1 MSASLEIRL
10 LGPFEGLVGGRP
22 AEVTGPKRHA
32 LLALLALR
40 GGRMVPVEVLV
51 DALWG
56 PEVPVAPRNAVQH
69 HISRLRAA
77 LGASGAAAGG
87 VLGLLLLEPV
97 LFAAVGAVAGA
108 AGAGL
113 SALGLNQW
121 FLRQLDETLEPG
133 RAALFVVVSDADPEP
148 AIQALAPLA
157 PRVLR
162 TTLPADAERRLLAA
176 LTDTAP
182 QAGSASPSPPASD

>member
-1 MSASLEIRL
+1 M
-10 LGPFEGLVGGRP
+10 
-22 AEVTGPKRHA
+22 
-32 LLALLALR
+32 
-40 GGRMVPVEVLV
+40 
-51 DALWG
+51 
-56 PEVPVAPRNAVQH
+56 
-69 HISRLRAA
+69 
-77 LGASGAAAGG
+77 
-87 VLGLLLLEPV
+87 LGLLLLEPV

-133 RAALFVVVSDADPEP
+133 RAALFVVVSDADPEQ

-162 TTLPADAERRLLAA
+162 TTLPADAERRLLDA

-182 QAGSASPSPPASD
+182 QATSASPSPPASD

>member
-1 MSASLEIRL
+1 
-10 LGPFEGLVGGRP
+10 V
-22 AEVTGPKRHA
+22 
-32 LLALLALR
+32 
-40 GGRMVPVEVLV
+40 
-51 DALWG
+51 
-56 PEVPVAPRNAVQH
+56 
-69 HISRLRAA
+69 
-77 LGASGAAAGG
+77 AGG

-133 RAALFVVVSDADPEP
+133 RAALFVVVSNADPDE
-148 AIQALAPLA
+148 AIQALRPLA
-157 PRVLR
+157 PKVLR

-182 QAGSASPSPPASD
+182 QGTSGSPSPPASA

>member
-1 MSASLEIRL
+1 MNDEGDSSTNVVTVPASMAPGHCG
-10 LGPFEGLVGGRP
+10 GPCPALV
-22 AEVTGPKRHA
+22 A
-32 LLALLALR
+32 
-40 GGRMVPVEVLV
+40 
-51 DALWG
+51 
-56 PEVPVAPRNAVQH
+56 
-69 HISRLRAA
+69 
-77 LGASGAAAGG
+77 ASGAAAGG

-113 SALGLNQW
+113 SALGLNRW

-133 RAALFVVVSDADPEP
+133 RAALFVVVSDADPEQ

-176 LTDTAP
+176 FTDTAP
-182 QAGSASPSPPASD
+182 QAGSASPSLPASD

>member
-1 MSASLEIRL
+1 MKELVVLGFASRELAEEARSVGAEL
-10 LGPFEGLVGGRP
+10 DREG
-22 AEVTGPKRHA
+22 
-32 LLALLALR
+32 
-40 GGRMVPVEVLV
+40 VLQL
-51 DALWG
+51 DG
-56 PEVPVAPRNAVQH
+56 
-69 HISRLRAA
+69 AA
-77 LGASGAAAGG
+77 LAYRRDDGRVELVQPMRLAPVGAASGAAAGG

-148 AIQALAPLA
+148 AIQALAP
-157 PRVLR
+157 RVLR

-182 QAGSASPSPPASD
+182 QATSASPSPPASD

>member
-1 MSASLEIRL
+1 MKELVVLGFASRELAEEARSRGAEL
-10 LGPFEGLVGGRP
+10 DREG
-22 AEVTGPKRHA
+22 
-32 LLALLALR
+32 
-40 GGRMVPVEVLV
+40 VLQL
-51 DALWG
+51 DG
-56 PEVPVAPRNAVQH
+56 
-69 HISRLRAA
+69 AA
-77 LGASGAAAGG
+77 LAYRRDDGRVELVQPMRLAPVGAASGAAAGG
-87 VLGLLLLEPV
+87 VLGLLLLLEPV

-148 AIQALAPLA
+148 AIQALRPLA

-162 TTLPADAERRLLAA
+162 TTLPAQAELRLLAA
-176 LTDTAP
+176 FTDTAP
-182 QAGSASPSPPASD
+182 QGTSASPSPPASD